1 MLSAEVAK
9 KFFTSPSDHD
19 NKQATQHKAHQ
30 GSRTMMQSED
40 REPPLLE
47 RLSETLVEDLLGL
60 GLLVALLIAALHL
73 PEVI

>member
-1 MLSAEVAK
+1 
-9 KFFTSPSDHD
+9 
-19 NKQATQHKAHQ
+19 
-30 GSRTMMQSED
+30 MMQSED